1 MPTVSLSS
9 FGGVGAQFFDNNGN
23 VLSGGKIYTYA
34 AGTTTPLA
42 TYTSNSGSAFHTNP
56 IILDAA
62 GRVPSGGEIWLTLGV
77 GYKFVLRT
85 SADVLIATYDNIPS
99 SAQPPSANDADSI
112 MYEQG
117 YTVTAGSFVVGKIY
131 RIVSVGTTNFTLIGA
146 TSNTVGAHF
155 IATGAG
161 TGTGTAELSQ
171 TVETK
176 LRQTVSVKDFGAV
189 GDGVTD
195 DTAAIQAAIN
205 YCNTSGAILMGAPGD
220 YRVTSTL
227 VMNCNGNMG
236 EMTILANATLV
247 SPVIVYGGST
257 STTYDFNKSMVFP
270 QVENTGRVPGF
281 WGTGT
286 GIEIRN
292 TDACI
297 FTVPRIEYFENG
309 LRCGGLSEGCAY
321 NTIFLQYIYQNKI
334 NVLCQP
340 KDTIGW
346 CTQNVFIGGR
356 LGFSPS
362 QFVSSGY
369 TGSCNIAMR
378 QFNPNSGIQGGI
390 NHCTFINVSLESDVV
405 EFMIDCQGN
414 YNQFQN
420 MRYEGLGTKRIRYYS
435 SAVQGTTDNLVIG
448 GTQNESV
455 VYVFAGSGTSEFN
468 QHIASRKNVYEGSGA
483 LFAVNTGGFGE
494 PHWQGFNPGVQ
505 LLNKDTAST
514 DWTYRFYAGQS
525 EYKQSTDAHPRLRLG
540 HSFGVLAFGDGT
552 ISPNAFFQG
561 NGSYL
566 FATATTAFAPST
578 NGTIKLGDASYKWS
592 EVFASNGTINTSDA
606 RQKQQVR
613 DLSESERN
621 VAVRCK
627 SLIRAFKWNDAVDA
641 KGDGARIHFGVM
653 AQDVRD
659 AFTAEGLDADKYGLF
674 CYDEW
679 EHSPA
684 VVDTETG
691 QVLRPELQAG
701 NAFGIRYDELLA
713 FIISAI

>member
-1 MPTVSLSS
+1 MTIVNLSLV
-9 FGGVGAQFFDNNGN
+9 GGAAAQFFDNNGN
-23 VLSGGKIYTYA
+23 PLSGGKIYIYL
-34 AGTTTPLA
+34 AGTTTPS
-42 TYTSNSGSAFHTNP
+42 TSYTSRSAAVAHTNP
-56 IILDAA
+56 IILDSA
-62 GRVPSGGEIWLTLGV
+62 GRVPGGEIWVSASLAL
-77 GYKFVLRT
+77 KFVIRT
-85 SADVLIATYDNIPS
+85 ASEVLIGTYDDIQSFASN
-99 SAQPPSANDADSI
+99 AQDVEYDPPFL
-112 MYEQG
+112 G
-117 YTVTAGSFVVGKIY
+117 G
-131 RIVSVGTTNFTLIGA
+131 VSTN
-146 TSNTVGAHF
+146 
-155 IATGAG
+155 
-161 TGTGTAELSQ
+161 
-171 TVETK
+171 VEAK
-176 LRQTVSVKDFGAV
+176 LAQTVSVKDFGAV

-309 LRCGGLSEGCAY
+309 LRCGGQSEGCAY
-321 NTIFLQYIYQNKI
+321 NTIFLQYVYQNKI

-340 KDTIGW
+340 KDATGW

-362 QFVSSGY
+362 NFVSSGY
-369 TGSCNIAMR
+369 SGSCIIAMR
-378 QFNPNSGIQGGI
+378 QFDPDSGIQGGI

-448 GTQNESV
+448 GTQNELV

-483 LFAVNTGGFGE
+483 LFAVNTGGFNE

-525 EYKQSTDAHPRLRLG
+525 EYKQSTDAHPRLRFS
-540 HSFGVLAFGDGT
+540 HSFGVAAFGDGT
-552 ISPNAFFQG
+552 VSPTTSFFQG
-561 NGSYL
+561 NGTYL
-566 FATATTAFAPST
+566 WATASTAFAPST

-613 DLSESERN
+613 DLSEAERN

-627 SLIRAFKWNDAVDA
+627 SLIKAFKWNDAVDS

>member
-1 MPTVSLSS
+1 M
-9 FGGVGAQFFDNNGN
+9 GIQIKNNA
-23 VLSGGKIYTYA
+23 SGT
-34 AGTTTPLA
+34 LA
-42 TYTSNSGSAFHTNP
+42 TAISASDTG
-56 IILDAA
+56 I
-62 GRVPSGGEIWLTLGV
+62 VLTTGNGASFPALGV
-77 GYKFVLRT
+77 GDYFY
-85 SADVLIATYDNIPS
+85 ATLESTGGTFEVIKVTVRSGDS
-99 SAQPPSANDADSI
+99 MTVVRAQEGSTANSFA
-112 MYEQG
+112 
-117 YTVTAGSFVVGKIY
+117 AGS
-131 RIVSVGTTNFTLIGA
+131 RIELRV
-146 TSNTVGAHF
+146 
-155 IATGAG
+155 TGAAVTDFLQSG
-161 TGTGTAELSQ
+161 TNA
-171 TVETK
+171 VIRNFRDK
-176 LRQTVSVKDFGAV
+176 LRETVNVKDFGAV

-205 YCNTSGAILMGAPGD
+205 YCNTSGAILNGAPGD

-257 STTYDFNKSMVFP
+257 STTFDFNKSMVFP

-309 LRCGGLSEGCAY
+309 LRCGGQSEGCAY
-321 NTIFLQYIYQNKI
+321 NTIFLQYVYQNKI

-340 KDTIGW
+340 KDATGW

-362 QFVSSGY
+362 NFVSSGY
-369 TGSCNIAMR
+369 SGSCIIAMR
-378 QFNPNSGIQGGI
+378 QFDPDSGIQGGI

-435 SAVQGTTDNLVIG
+435 SATQGTTDNLVIG
-448 GTQNESV
+448 GTQNEQV
-455 VYVFAGSGTSEFN
+455 VYVFAGAGTSDFN
-468 QHIASRKNVYEGSGA
+468 QHIASRKNVYEGSGN
-483 LFAVNTGGFGE
+483 LFSVNTGGFGE
-494 PHWQGFNPGVQ
+494 PHWQVFNPGAQ
-505 LLNKDTAST
+505 LLNKTTAST

-540 HSFGVLAFGDGT
+540 HSFGVVAFGSGAAN
-552 ISPNAFFQG
+552 PNVSFFQG
-561 NGSYL
+561 NGTYL
-566 FATATTAFAPST
+566 WATAATAFAPST
-578 NGTIKLGDASYKWS
+578 NGAIKLGDASYRWS
-592 EVFASNGTINTSDA
+592 EVFAVNGTINVSDQ

-613 DLSESERN
+613 DLSEAERR
-621 VAVRCK
+621 VSVRCK
-627 SLIRAFKWNDAVDA
+627 TLIRAFKWNDAVA
-641 KGDGARIHFGVM
+641 TKGGGARIHFGVM

-659 AFTAEGLDADKYGLF
+659 AFAAEGLDADKYGLF

-684 VVDTETG
+684 VVDDQTG
-691 QVLRPELQAG
+691 QVLRPEVQAG
-701 NAFGIRYDELLA
+701 NAFGVRYDELLA